1 MANERDRD
9 RDDLNRDMDEF
20 GGSGG
25 AGRERTSGDTASERM
40 GGRSE
45 ENMRGTGDDSDE
57 DEFEDTDEMDE
68 EEDEGEGT
76 I

>member
-9 RDDLNRDMDEF
+9 RNDANRDMDEF
-20 GGSGG
+20 GGTGG
-25 AGRERTSGDTASERM
+25 AGRDRTPGESSSERM

-45 ENMRGTGDDSDE
+45 ENMRGTGDDSDQ
-57 DEFEDTDEMDE
+57 DEFEDTEDTDE

>member
-1 MANERDRD
+1 MANQRDRD
-9 RDDLNRDMDEF
+9 TNDLNRGSDEST
-20 GGSGG
+20 GAAGERNRMPESPSG
-25 AGRERTSGDTASERM
+25 ERM

-57 DEFEDTDEMDE
+57 DEFEDTEDMEDE
-68 EEDEGEGT
+68 EEEEGEGT